1 VVFVHLVAD
10 AAASSLVAVTSV
22 FLGRGWARAME
33 PWACILLACL
43 LLTTLVPIAKSTGE
57 VLLQGTPLQ
66 AAALLNKLM
75 NVRIHDIYI

>member
-1 VVFVHLVAD
+1 MVFVHLVAD

-75 NVRIHDIYI
+75 NVRMHHHG